1 MEKEI
6 FEIAQRIRA
15 LREIEEI
22 EAKDMAATVGRTLDE
37 YLAYENGE
45 KDFSFSFLYT
55 VANKLKVDI
64 TDIITGEGAKLH
76 VFSLVRNGEGL
87 HMERRRAYKYQ
98 HLAPIFKNRKMEPF
112 LVSVEPKDTDSAIA
126 KNCHEGHEINYIVSG
141 SMTFYI
147 DENTVL
153 MHQGDLVYFDAMHP
167 HAMRAENNQPCEFL
181 AIISK

>member
-6 FEIAQRIRA
+6 MEIAQRIRA

-22 EAKDMAATVGRTLDE
+22 EARDMAETVGKSLEE
-37 YLAYENGE
+37 YQKYENGE
-45 KDFSFSFLYT
+45 RDFSFSFLYT

-76 VFSLVRNGEGL
+76 VFSLVRHGEGL
-87 HMERRRAYKYQ
+87 HMERRHAYKYQ
-98 HLAPIFKNRKMEPF
+98 HLAPIFKNRIMEPF
-112 LVSVEPKDTDSAIA
+112 LVRVEPKDTDSSVA
-126 KNCHEGHEINYIVSG
+126 KNSHEGHEINYIVSG
-141 SMTFYI
+141 SMTFFI
-147 DENTVL
+147 GENTVL
-153 MHQGDLVYFDAMHP
+153 MKEGDLVYFDAAHP

>member
-6 FEIAQRIRA
+6 IEIAQRIRA

-22 EAKDMAATVGRTLDE
+22 EAQDLASAVGMPLNE

-45 KDFSFSFLYT
+45 RDFPFSFLYT
-55 VANKLKVDI
+55 VANKLRVDI

-112 LVSVEPKDTDSAIA
+112 LVRVEPKDTDSSVA
-126 KNCHEGHEINYIVSG
+126 KNAHEGHEINYILSG
-141 SMTFYI
+141 NMTFYI

-153 MHQGDLVYFDAMHP
+153 MRAGDLIYFDASHP

-181 AIISK
+181 AIITK